1 MNLLF
6 NIFSSN
12 LDSSKW
18 KSNNLQLARENARL
32 KKELQEC
39 VQHHSEQTARYND
52 LEMSWR
58 RRGVSNFRF
67 YEGASL
73 FDFIRPWLT
82 SFGNTVGVVLQQN
95 M

>member
-1 MNLLF
+1 
-6 NIFSSN
+6 
-12 LDSSKW
+12 
-18 KSNNLQLARENARL
+18 LARENAKL
-32 KKELQEC
+32 KRD
-39 VQHHSEQTARYND
+39 VQKWFQLHTEESVRYNV

-73 FDFIRPWLT
+73 FGFIRPWLT
-82 SFGNTVGVVLQQN
+82 SFGNTVGVILQQN

>member
-12 LDSSKW
+12 LDYRNL
-18 KSNNLQLARENARL
+18 KSNNRQLAQQNAKLNIDLRDL
-32 KKELQEC
+32 DQRHGKLGVKYTELQ
-39 VQHHSEQTARYND
+39 
-52 LEMSWR
+52 MSWSH
-58 RRGVSNFRF
+58 RGVSNFRF

-82 SFGNTVGVVLQQN
+82 SFGNTVGVILQQN